1 MARAFLDCASAE
13 PLRPEVLAA
22 VETWLRLPQADPGRS
37 YEEALIVRRAVES
50 ARDAVALLVGATQR
64 QVVFTASISESVNT
78 SVAAALRKGGRVLAA
93 AVERASVLESAATHG
108 TLEALEVDDDGRV
121 SPATLADALD
131 GTPTALVCLQLANH
145 ETGTLLDA
153 APLIAAAHDA
163 GAAVHL
169 DASVAVGHVPI
180 DVNALGAD
188 YTTLCAET
196 LGAPLGVGALVVRK
210 GLRLAPLVVGGDQ
223 ERARRA
229 GLENVV
235 GILGLGTAAGVL
247 ADDDE
252 AVLRREAEQ
261 ASALIALLERGMDGF
276 EGVRPVGASDAAGR
290 VPHVRCYVVEGVEA
304 EPVLLGLDRYGVSVH
319 SGSACSSESLERSE
333 VLAALGVD
341 EDHSLRVSV
350 GWATTAADVDAFLT
364 AFPKVLA
371 ELRALR

>member
-1 MARAFLDCASAE
+1 
-13 PLRPEVLAA
+13 
-22 VETWLRLPQADPGRS
+22 
-37 YEEALIVRRAVES
+37 
-50 ARDAVALLVGATQR
+50 
-64 QVVFTASISESVNT
+64 
-78 SVAAALRKGGRVLAA
+78 
-93 AVERASVLESAATHG
+93 
-108 TLEALEVDDDGRV
+108 
-121 SPATLADALD
+121 
-131 GTPTALVCLQLANH
+131 
-145 ETGTLLDA
+145 
-153 APLIAAAHDA
+153 DA